1 MTERS
6 SSVIEGKLQKIIWCI
21 KCFSSALNTVRQ
33 QHAFFQYGPKS
44 FISHGK
50 RKCNILQTTGFTKK
64 ADGLAAIKTRP
75 DHWTVTATKTILL
88 ERPRKEM
95 KMKANVPT

>member
-1 MTERS
+1 MLQFCFKCCKAVACFL
-6 SSVIEGKLQKIIWCI
+6 SVWPQKLY
-21 KCFSSALNTVRQ
+21 FSWKEKM
-33 QHAFFQYGPKS
+33 QY
-44 FISHGK
+44 
-50 RKCNILQTTGFTKK
+50 ILQTTGFTKK
-64 ADGLAAIKTRP
+64 ADGLAAIKTKP